1 MRLHLRYLVVVLCV
15 GCCFGSG
22 ESRGTTALQSAE
34 RFAWL
39 RNWTA
44 ALPYYVAAE
53 RQLEAAGDK
62 RNALFARI
70 SLVRAEADAHPYL
83 EASHYLA
90 TLLDNPLVQTD
101 PSLRLRCLVVKGD
114 FDLELDK
121 NLARRDWSEARSVAE
136 SLGDKAWVNRADGEL
151 AITSFLAGDLKAA
164 ALGMFGA
171 IQKAR
176 KLDDVG
182 SLVRYEALVGDG
194 MLQWKEFDKA
204 LLYFDDAL
212 SIAKNHP
219 DIQQPL
225 LVYSGKIEALIELG
239 RTQEAQKLLDATL
252 AEAKAKSAI
261 GYQAELHFRYGLLEL
276 KHGSRSRAIDE
287 FREAI
292 RLADSVSA
300 QRIAGQGSFTLAQC
314 LESGGD
320 LPGAQ
325 LAILQSVENARLAG
339 DRLLLPATLAEAG
352 RISAAMGK
360 LRTADRFFEE
370 ATDIAS
376 GVIASVPTMMAKDE
390 FIASLDELY
399 LDHFRLHAKMRD
411 TAGAFRV
418 LEQARGRAVVD
429 ALQRGGSAARPLTAR
444 LTEPEKRIARLQLQL
459 MRSRDKAE
467 RRRLLSALERS
478 EEEVYPALVARDDRS
493 SAKPSQPVT
502 LAGLQRDLPTG
513 HAVLE
518 YLLAEPRSY
527 CLFVTRDRS
536 AIIEIP
542 GKAEISKGVD
552 AHLSAIERRSDL
564 SQPGRKLFDALFP
577 AGTRAVRDLIVVPDG
592 PLHRLPFDTVVDER
606 GKMLIETHTVWYAPS
621 GTVLHLL
628 AHRQSTSPPTLPLL
642 AVATGT
648 DGVEQPTGPV
658 RRNMFDLGGSSL
670 PPLAAANAEARLV
683 GEIMGPRS
691 VVIIG
696 PAATGTAVKK
706 QPLAHF
712 RVLHFAVHGLA
723 SPERPERAGLV
734 FFPDEA
740 ATDDGLWQLRDI
752 ARSKLQ
758 ADLVT
763 LSACR
768 AGSGKVI
775 GTAGIANL
783 TMAFLAAGAKSV
795 VANLWDSDDTF
806 TRVLMGSFYKH
817 LAQRLPAAEAL
828 RRAKLDMLERYGSEA
843 PPYLWAGFTLTGQDG
858 QILP

>member
-1 MRLHLRYLVVVLCV
+1 
-15 GCCFGSG
+15 
-22 ESRGTTALQSAE
+22 
-34 RFAWL
+34 
-39 RNWTA
+39 
-44 ALPYYVAAE
+44 
-53 RQLEAAGDK
+53 
-62 RNALFARI
+62 
-70 SLVRAEADAHPYL
+70 
-83 EASHYLA
+83 
-90 TLLDNPLVQTD
+90 
-101 PSLRLRCLVVKGD
+101 
-114 FDLELDK
+114 
-121 NLARRDWSEARSVAE
+121 
-136 SLGDKAWVNRADGEL
+136 
-151 AITSFLAGDLKAA
+151 
-164 ALGMFGA
+164 
-171 IQKAR
+171 
-176 KLDDVG
+176 
-182 SLVRYEALVGDG
+182 
-194 MLQWKEFDKA
+194 
-204 LLYFDDAL
+204 
-212 SIAKNHP
+212 
-219 DIQQPL
+219 
-225 LVYSGKIEALIELG
+225 
-239 RTQEAQKLLDATL
+239 
-252 AEAKAKSAI
+252 
-261 GYQAELHFRYGLLEL
+261 
-276 KHGSRSRAIDE
+276 
-287 FREAI
+287 
-292 RLADSVSA
+292 
-300 QRIAGQGSFTLAQC
+300 
-314 LESGGD
+314 
-320 LPGAQ
+320 
-325 LAILQSVENARLAG
+325 
-339 DRLLLPATLAEAG
+339 
-352 RISAAMGK
+352 MGK
-360 LRTADRFFEE
+360 LRIADRFFEE

-429 ALQRGGSAARPLTAR
+429 AIRSGGSAARALTAR

-478 EEEVYPALVARDDRS
+478 EEEVYPALVAHDSQTRM
-493 SAKPSQPVT
+493 KPSQPVT
-502 LAGLQRDLPTG
+502 LAGLQRDLPPG
-513 HAVLE
+513 QAVLE

-527 CLFVTRDRS
+527 CLSVTRDRS

-542 GKAEISKGVD
+542 GKAEISKAVE
-552 AHLSAIERRSDL
+552 AQLNAIEHRSDL
-564 SQPGRKLFDALFP
+564 SQPGRKLFDAIFP
-577 AGTRAVRDLIVVPDG
+577 AGTTAVRNLIVVPDG
-592 PLHRLPFDTVVDER
+592 PLYRLPFDTVVDER
-606 GKMLIETHTVWYAPS
+606 GKMLIATHTVWYAPS

-628 AHRQSTSPPTLPLL
+628 AHRQSASPPTLPLL

-648 DGVEQPTGPV
+648 DGVGLPSGPV

-670 PPLAAANAEARLV
+670 PPLPAANAEARLV
-683 GEIMGPRS
+683 GEIMGPGS
-691 VVIIG
+691 VVITG
-696 PAATGTAVKK
+696 PAATGPAIKK
-706 QPLAHF
+706 QPLASY

-740 ATDDGLWQLRDI
+740 AAEDGLWQLRDI
-752 ARSKLQ
+752 ARSRLR